1 MATGKWFHFPPL
13 PIASCLCYWNFFFI
27 FRDVSPLG
35 DGDKTVQAMMAFE
48 LAVSQELN
56 LPFS

>member
-1 MATGKWFHFPPL
+1 MSL
-13 PIASCLCYWNFFFI
+13 
-27 FRDVSPLG
+27 PLG
-35 DGDKTVQAMMAFE
+35 DDDKTVQAMMAFE